1 MEEITNTCFSATT
14 AQPRAKQP
22 RPFVLAL
29 ILTGLLYFGVKP
41 SQPSK
46 ADVTFSSI
54 AQPTNSV
61 SQPVANA
68 VLQDLSIRSRLPKS
82 AFKIIK
88 AQSLTSLEDCMS
100 LSNTKRLCTQAL
112 VPGWHIT
119 VANGSRRWF
128 YYTNK
133 TGSIVQLGTK
143 ISSPSKEVK
152 GDAIAINSRF

>member
-1 MEEITNTCFSATT
+1 MEDINNTCFNVATGKQT
-14 AQPRAKQP
+14 AKQP

-41 SQPSK
+41 SEPSK
-46 ADVTFSSI
+46 ADVSVSSV
-54 AQPTNSV
+54 AGQTTNL

-68 VLQDLSIRSRLPKS
+68 VLQDLSMRSRLPKS
-82 AFKIIK
+82 AFRIVK
-88 AQSLTSLEDCMS
+88 AQSVTRLEDCLS
-100 LSNTKRLCTQAL
+100 LSNSKRFCTQAL

-128 YYTNK
+128 YHTNK
-133 TGSIVQLGTK
+133 TGSVLKLTTK

-152 GDAIAINSRF
+152 GDAIARY